1 MIKPGARAAAAP
13 ARRAKSERK
22 AARKIAPPPDI
33 ETEQRILDAA
43 RKVFIG
49 RGTAGARMQE
59 IAREAGVNQA
69 LLHYYFRSK
78 ERLAAAV
85 FQQVA
90 GRILPVLIETLGSD
104 MPLDGKI
111 ERVIALYI
119 ENMARN
125 PFLAGY
131 IISELHHHPERAAQ
145 LLGGAIGADP
155 RRVVPPAL
163 QKLRE
168 QIEAA
173 QAAGEMG
180 AIAPQQ
186 FVINLV
192 SLCVFPFAARPMLS
206 VILGMDDA
214 AFARFIEQRKT
225 DLPAFFRRAL
235 RP

>member
-1 MIKPGARAAAAP
+1 MIKHRRPSPAKASPAKPAPKTARQIVPP
-13 ARRAKSERK
+13 A
-22 AARKIAPPPDI
+22 DG
-33 ETEQRILDAA
+33 ETEQRILEAA
-43 RKVFIG
+43 RKVFIS

-90 GRILPVLIETLGSD
+90 GKILPVLIETLGSD
-104 MPLDGKI
+104 IPLDEKI
-111 ERVIALYI
+111 GRVVELYL
-119 ENMARN
+119 ENMSRN

-131 IISELHHHPERAAQ
+131 VISELHHHPERAAQ

-155 RRVVPPAL
+155 RRVIPPAI
-163 QKLRE
+163 QKLKQ
-168 QIEAA
+168 QIDEAA
-173 QAAGEMG
+173 AAGK
-180 AIAPQQ
+180 IRSIDPRQ
-186 FVINLV
+186 FVVNLI
-192 SLCVFPFAARPMLS
+192 SLCAFPFAARPMLA

-214 AFARFIEQRKT
+214 GFARFIEQRKT
-225 DLPAFFRRAL
+225 ELPTFFRNAL